1 MLYNQKLAAEKE
13 EMNGKNKKKK
23 APTIKGGGGKG
34 YEMNNNV
41 AMISDVMGADPDD
54 YGDYGDEGAG
64 FKREE
69 EANYDFMWAIYGKSK

>member
-1 MLYNQKLAAEKE
+1 M
-13 EMNGKNKKKK
+13 KKK

-41 AMISDVMGADPDD
+41 AMISDVMGNDND

-64 FKREE
+64 FTREQ
-69 EANYDFMWAIYGKSK
+69 EAAYDFMWRLPERGISTPN

>member
-54 YGDYGDEGAG
+54 YGDYGDEGQG

-69 EANYDFMWAIYGKSK
+69 EANYDFM